1 MAVIGSVSII
11 VIFLCLLASIITGR
25 KQWLII
31 WLWCIPTVGMAYFAP
46 SDLQINGLIVV
57 ISAAMIIITAYSLWG
72 IKAWYVHGRKKKYVF
87 LAILFAIN
95 YSVIEY
101 YFYQCVSLGY
111 IKYLNISTDIPFI
124 AALTVILSIY
134 VAVIMCKVSITAI
147 DKYFSKKET
156 FVLIQCRPVAK
167 DSHSE
172 ARCNRKYAI
181 KGVQNGKEYVFNMTR
196 KAFFMLKSEKSLVM
210 EARLGILG
218 GVYVTSKLYKDDDR
232 RKKRIHRILI
242 RQCAFAVLTVAV
254 LILFVVR
261 IKLGIGFE
269 AIFSEI
275 QKCMFR

>member
-1 MAVIGSVSII
+1 MAVIGSVSMV
-11 VIFLCLLASIITGR
+11 VIFLCLLAMIVTGR

-46 SDLQINGLIVV
+46 SDLQINGLVVV
-57 ISAAMIIITAYSLWG
+57 ISAAMVIITAYSLLG
-72 IKAWYVHGRKKKYVF
+72 IKAWYVHGRKKKYFFGAV
-87 LAILFAIN
+87 LFAIN
-95 YSVIEY
+95 YTVIEY
-101 YFYQCVSLGY
+101 YFYQCISLGY
-111 IKYLNISTDIPFI
+111 IKYLNVSTDIPLL
-124 AALTVILSIY
+124 AALTVVISIY
-134 VAVIMCKVSITAI
+134 VAVIMCKVIITAI

-167 DSHSE
+167 DRNGE
-172 ARCNRKYAI
+172 IWWNRKYAI

-232 RKKRIHRILI
+232 RKKRINRILI
-242 RQCAFAVLTVAV
+242 RQCAFAVLTIVV
-254 LILFVVR
+254 VILFVVR
-261 IKLGIGFE
+261 IRLGMGFE

-275 QKCMFR
+275 QKYLLK